1 MGIPSWLRES
11 TDPSPGR
18 NYFFM
23 HIQPA
28 GASRQQTPREDHS
41 SLGSGVLS
49 DHMPVKGDDL
59 QAPLVKGS
67 GLAFGPQMMHKS
79 PIPDLVLGPLLG
91 KGGYGKVFRGLH
103 KGQEVAVK
111 VRAVMQHM
119 LIQLRLCLPSMRQCV
134 LMGCAA
140 VSCGA

>member
-23 HIQPA
+23 HIAPA
-28 GASRQQTPREDHS
+28 SAAKSSKEAKTQAQADASQAVAA
-41 SLGSGVLS
+41 GVLS
-49 DHMPVKGDDL
+49 DHMPVKGDV
-59 QAPLVKGS
+59 QGALVKES
-67 GLAFGPQMMHKS
+67 GVAFAPRLLLHKS

-111 VRAVMQHM
+111 VRTAHGV
-119 LIQLRLCLPSMRQCV
+119 V
-134 LMGCAA
+134 
-140 VSCGA
+140 V